1 MNLTL
6 SQIADFVGGNIHGGT
21 DVSITGVAKI
31 EEGKP
36 GELSFLSNQKYIKHL
51 YDTGSSAV
59 LVNRDL
65 EVDESNVSTAIIRVD
80 NAYLS
85 FCLILNEYFNPNKE
99 LSGIEDGANV
109 NSKNIG
115 KDVYV
120 GSGAY
125 VAATAQIGDGVKIYP
140 NAFIGDQVVIGDG
153 TVIYANASVYHGT
166 KMGSECIIHSGAVIG
181 SDGFGFAPM
190 PDRSYEKIPQIGNV
204 VIGNKV
210 EIGANCSI
218 DRATMGSTKIGNGVK
233 LDNLV
238 QIAHNVEIDDHTVI
252 AAQAGIAGSAFIGK
266 YCVIAGQAG
275 VVGHISLAD
284 GTQIGAQSGVNRTIK
299 EPNQQFTD
307 SPHLP
312 VKNAFKSRVVYR
324 NLPEL
329 DKRVHELEQKLKK
342 ETDG

>member
-1 MNLTL
+1 MTL
-6 SQIADFVGGNIHGGT
+6 SQIAEFVGGVLHGTT
-21 DVSITGVAKI
+21 DTQINGVAKI
-31 EEGKP
+31 EEGKT
-36 GELSFLSNQKYIKHL
+36 GDLSFLSNEKYLKHL
-51 YDTGSSAV
+51 YETGSSAV
-59 LVNRDL
+59 LINSDL
-65 EVDESNVSTAIIRVD
+65 EVDESRLTTSIVRVD

-85 FCLILNEYFNPNKE
+85 FCMVLNEYFNPNKE
-99 LSGIEDGANV
+99 LSGIEDNANLLT
-109 NSKNIG
+109 KNIG
-115 KDVYV
+115 KDIYV

-125 VAATAQIGDGVKIYP
+125 VASTARLGDRVKIYP
-140 NAFIGDQVVIGDG
+140 NVFIGENSVIGDG
-153 TVIYANASVYHGT
+153 TVIYSNVSIYHGT
-166 KMGSECIIHSGAVIG
+166 EIGKDCVIHSGATIG

-210 EIGANCSI
+210 EVGANCAI
-218 DRATMGSTKIGNGVK
+218 DRATMGSTRIGNGVK

-266 YCVIAGQAG
+266 FCVIAGQAG

-329 DKRVHELEQKLKK
+329 DKRLHAIEQKLKN
-342 ETDG
+342 EIDG